1 MKRVPPRSTSLRGD
15 IRRRIKK
22 RILLTLL
29 NKKRKRVEDVEFV
42 CLEPNFE
49 IQSSQP
55 LHACNPYLFF
65 KLLNSHRAIF
75 TVNTKM
81 KSMTTIP

>member
-15 IRRRIKK
+15 IRRRIKN

-29 NKKRKRVEDVEFV
+29 NKKSKIVEDVEFV

-55 LHACNPYLFF
+55 DTPVTLTFF
-65 KLLNSHRAIF
+65 FSC
-75 TVNTKM
+75 
-81 KSMTTIP
+81 